1 MNKTTFS
8 ILKMDCASEEQMIRM
23 KLADLE
29 QVRGLDF
36 DLRYRLLTVTHE
48 SGTRQIADAIDALG
62 LNSTMVKTE
71 TIDPADLPE
80 DATSQRRLLV
90 QVLAINFFFFLLEAV
105 TGILGRSMGLVADSL
120 DMLADSIVYGL
131 ALLAIGSSFINKK
144 RIVKLSGYFQL
155 LLALIGFGE
164 VVRRFLGMGDLP
176 SFLAMIMVSV
186 FALMGNALS
195 LYLLQRSRSRE
206 SYMKASMIF
215 TSNDV
220 IINVGV
226 IAAGI
231 LVYLTASRYPD
242 LIIGTIVFMIVIR
255 GAMRILKLA

>member
-23 KLADLE
+23 KLADIE

-120 DMLADSIVYGL
+120 DMLADSIVYATAQAFGAVLWTQDEDFDGL
-131 ALLAIGSSFINKK
+131 PDV
-144 RIVKLSGYFQL
+144 RYFRKS
-155 LLALIGFGE
+155 A
-164 VVRRFLGMGDLP
+164 R
-176 SFLAMIMVSV
+176 
-186 FALMGNALS
+186 
-195 LYLLQRSRSRE
+195 
-206 SYMKASMIF
+206 
-215 TSNDV
+215 
-220 IINVGV
+220 
-226 IAAGI
+226 
-231 LVYLTASRYPD
+231 
-242 LIIGTIVFMIVIR
+242 
-255 GAMRILKLA
+255 